1 MNNAWIA
8 AGAPHDNASV
18 SPAGALPGAAGPVRV
33 VLVDDHAL
41 CRSGLTELLEHRGN
55 MVVVGASGIPSEVV
69 PMLRAQQPDL
79 LVLDLRLG
87 ATDGLSLLRLIRA
100 EGIETPTVILTM
112 SDSEDDLA
120 AALRAGVRGYLL
132 KDMEPEEVIDAVHRA
147 ARGELVVAPAMTMKL
162 AQMLQSGQRGSVKV
176 ALVASLTERERE
188 VLDHVAQGQ
197 SNKVIAQALD
207 ISHNTVKLH
216 VRHIMDKLNLRSRV
230 EAAVFAFEYRTSPEG
245 VAAHGE
251 GQRRVMR

>member
-1 MNNAWIA
+1 MHAPAI
-8 AGAPHDNASV
+8 AGA
-18 SPAGALPGAAGPVRV
+18 AAPVRIA
-33 VLVDDHAL
+33 LVDDHAL

-55 MVVVGASGIPSEVV
+55 MVVVGATGVAAEVV

-100 EGIETPTVILTM
+100 EGLETPTVILTM

-132 KDMEPEEVIDAVHRA
+132 KDMEPEEVIEAVQRA
-147 ARGELVVAPAMTMKL
+147 ARGELVVAAVMTMKL
-162 AQMLQSGQRGSVKV
+162 AQLLQAGQRGSVKV
-176 ALVASLTERERE
+176 DLVASLTERERE

-230 EAAVFAFEYRTSPEG
+230 EAAVFAFEHRTSPEG
-245 VAAHGE
+245 MAAQGDVPK
-251 GQRRVMR
+251 RVMR